1 MMYITAIVK
10 FEMLS
15 LVLTSLVIIG
25 IQAAAVDILGTP
37 ATEFLSTNLI
47 DAEKTLSE
55 YLITRD
61 DIHQV
66 LSE

>member
-1 MMYITAIVK
+1 MYITASVK

-37 ATEFLSTNLI
+37 ATEFLSTNTI

-66 LSE
+66 LSK

>member
-47 DAEKTLSE
+47 DSEKTLSE

>member
-1 MMYITAIVK
+1 MFIIASAK

-37 ATEFLSTNLI
+37 ATEFLNTNTI

-66 LSE
+66 LSK

>member
-37 ATEFLSTNLI
+37 ATEFLSTNTI

-66 LSE
+66 LSK

>member
-1 MMYITAIVK
+1 MYITASVK

-25 IQAAAVDILGTP
+25 IQAAAVDILGTS
-37 ATEFLSTNLI
+37 ATEFLSTNTI
-47 DAEKTLSE
+47 DTEETLSE

-66 LSE
+66 LSK

>member
-47 DAEKTLSE
+47 DSEKTLSE

-66 LSE
+66 LSK